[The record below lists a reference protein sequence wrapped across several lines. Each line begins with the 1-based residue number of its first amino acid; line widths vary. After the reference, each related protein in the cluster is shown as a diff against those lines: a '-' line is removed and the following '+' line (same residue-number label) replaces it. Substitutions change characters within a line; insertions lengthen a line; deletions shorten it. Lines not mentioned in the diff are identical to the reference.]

1 MKLICIKKHL
11 LLNVGDLYEGDYD
24 IDSDFEGV
32 YFVRIK
38 DGELSHNIVRFEKC
52 YFAYVAEWREIQIN
66 NLLK

>member
-11 LLNVGDLYEGDYD
+11 LLDVGELYEGDYD

-38 DGELSHNIVRFEKC
+38 DGDLSHNIIRFEKC
-52 YFAYVAEWREIQIN
+52 YFADAAEWREIQIN